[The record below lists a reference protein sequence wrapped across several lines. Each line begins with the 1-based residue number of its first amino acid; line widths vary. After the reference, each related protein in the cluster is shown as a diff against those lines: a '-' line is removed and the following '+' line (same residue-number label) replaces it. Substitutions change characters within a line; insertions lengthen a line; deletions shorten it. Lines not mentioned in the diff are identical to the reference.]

1 MLQFSFY
8 NSLIKFTW
16 KQYEKKQGVSK
27 NIYCHFL
34 LVIVISIML
43 IYKDFFKNTKMSWVF
58 LRIDFKNQKML
69 IFHLFQKLFD
79 VIPR

>member
-1 MLQFSFY
+1 
-8 NSLIKFTW
+8 
-16 KQYEKKQGVSK
+16 
-27 NIYCHFL
+27 
-34 LVIVISIML
+34 ML

-69 IFHLFQKLFD
+69 TFHLFQKLFD